1 MKKSILFVFIILISF
16 KSFCQNDLLWKG
28 YFSYNEIKDISESSN
43 KIFAAAENALFSKD
57 LSTSE
62 LKTFNAIDGLSG
74 ETITAVYYSK
84 LSNKTLVGYQNGL
97 VIVINE
103 SDKKIFKAVGIIQ
116 KQIPTNVKQVN
127 SFYENNGI
135 IYISCGFGI
144 VQFKLN
150 NNEFGDTYFLGST
163 LLDYQ
168 EVLQTTVLNNSIYA
182 VTRNN
187 GIKKGDLSNNN
198 LNDFSQWQIFDA
210 GYWSGIATLNNQ
222 LVAANSNN
230 SLYKFA
236 GNIPNLFFTT
246 FSQIKDFRVFEN
258 NLSVTNSNNVYVFN
272 DQLTNIST
280 INNLL
285 IDSVLPPVFTCASL
299 IKNTIFIGTFEN
311 GLLTTTLNNP
321 TIFNNITPNGPIR
334 NAIFS
339 MNATPNKLWVC
350 YGGYNIEYNPY
361 IYIGFTGLNKFGI
374 SKFDKNGWINKPY
387 SELLGAKSISKI
399 TTNPTNPNQIFF
411 SSFASGLLKVDNE
424 IPTLLYNK
432 TNSALTDVEDEVG
445 LDLIKVNGIAFDK
458 NGSIWVTNSR
468 TKNAIKVLKKDNT
481 WQSISVAP
489 VMTDFTSCDYNNI
502 VIDKNNTKWISS
514 SYNGVIA
521 YNENGN
527 ILKKITAGVENG
539 NLPAK
544 DVRTIALDNKNQLWI
559 GTTSGLRI
567 VSSVDNFQNP
577 GQINSTNIV
586 IEEDGIGQELLYEQH
601 ITDIVVDGSNRKW
614 IGTLDSGVFLISPNG
629 QKTIYHFTIDDSPL
643 PSNLILDI
651 DIDPKTG
658 EVFIAT
664 DKGMISFR
672 GVSTKGNENLDNVYV
687 YPNPVRPNFND
698 TVKVSGLLDKATVKI
713 TDIEGSLV
721 FETTSEGGTIEWDT
735 TAFGKYKVA
744 SGVYMVFVSSQDGEQ
759 TKVNK
764 LMIVR

>member
-1 MKKSILFVFIILISF
+1 MKKSILFIFLVLISL
-16 KSFCQNDLLWKG
+16 KTFCQSNLLWKG
-28 YFSYNEIKDISESSN
+28 YFSYNEIKDISESST
-43 KIFAAAENALFSKD
+43 KVVAASENALFSKD

-62 LKTFNAIDGLSG
+62 LKTFNTIDGLSG
-74 ETITAVYYSK
+74 ETITAVYFSK
-84 LSNKTLVGYQNGL
+84 SSNKTLVGYQNGL

-103 SDKKIFKAVGIIQ
+103 FDKSIFKAIGIIQ
-116 KQIPTNVKQVN
+116 KQIPTNVKTVN
-127 SFYENNGI
+127 SFYEHNGI
-135 IYISCGFGI
+135 AYISCGFGI
-144 VQFKLN
+144 VQFKLS

-182 VTRNN
+182 VTINN
-187 GIKKGDLSNNN
+187 GIKKGDLSNTN
-198 LNDFSQWQIFDA
+198 LNDFSQWQIFDT
-210 GYWSGIATLNNQ
+210 GYWSGISTINNQ
-222 LVAANSNN
+222 LVASNSNN
-230 SLYKFA
+230 SLYKFI
-236 GNIPNLFFTT
+236 GNVPTLFFTT

-258 NLSVTNSNNVYVFN
+258 NLTVTNSNNVYVFN
-272 DQLTNIST
+272 NQLNNISS
-280 INNLL
+280 INNLS
-285 IDSVLPPVFTCASL
+285 IDSVLPPVFTCASF
-299 IKNTIFIGTFEN
+299 INNSIFIGTFEN

-350 YGGYNIEYNPY
+350 YGGYNVEYNPS
-361 IYIGFTGLNKFGI
+361 IYIAFTGLNKFGI
-374 SKFDKNGWINKPY
+374 SKFDENGWTNKPY
-387 SELLGAKSISKI
+387 SGLLDTKAICKI
-399 TTNPTNPNQIFF
+399 ATNPENPNQIYF
-411 SSFASGLLKVDNE
+411 SSFASGLLKVENE
-424 IPTLLYNK
+424 IPTVLYNA
-432 TNSALTDVEDEVG
+432 TNSPLTNVENIVG
-445 LDLIKVNGIAFDK
+445 ADLIRINGVAFDK
-458 NGSIWVTNSR
+458 TGNLWVTNLR
-468 TKNAIKVLKKDNT
+468 VKNAIKILKKDNT
-481 WQSISVAP
+481 WQSISVEP
-489 VMTDFTSCDYNNI
+489 VMNDFLSCDYNNI

-514 SYNGVIA
+514 RFNGVIA

-527 ILKKITAGVENG
+527 ILKKIAGGVDNG
-539 NLPAK
+539 NLPSR
-544 DVRTIALDNKNQLWI
+544 DVRAVAIDNKNQLWI

-567 VSSVDNFQNP
+567 VSSVDNFLNP
-577 GQINSTNIV
+577 GQVNSTNIV

-601 ITDIVVDGSNRKW
+601 ITDIVVDGANRKW
-614 IGTLDSGVFLISPNG
+614 IGTVDSGVFLISPNG

-643 PSNLILDI
+643 PSNLIVDI

-672 GVSTKGNENLDNVYV
+672 GVSTKGNDNLDNVYV
-687 YPNPVRPNFND
+687 YPNPVRPNYND

-744 SGVYMVFVSSQDGEQ
+744 SGVYMVFVSSQDGLE

-764 LMIVR
+764 VMIIR